1 MATSFRIESTIRGHH
16 IFKEVWTPTTGE
28 ELAVN
33 VELHNAY
40 GQHAVAVCNVG
51 GHVPREIS
59 RTCWYFL
66 QKADSQILC
75 QVTGHREHSQ
85 PGCSLSLHIH
95 WQTEAIGEVDSYL
108 QGNQLHNKRLF

>member
-28 ELAVN
+28 ELPVN

-40 GQHAVAVCNVG
+40 DQHAVAVWKLGAVV
-51 GHVPREIS
+51 GHVPTEIS

-66 QKADSQILC
+66 QKVDSQIHC
-75 QVTGHREHSQ
+75 QVTGHQEHSQ
-85 PGCSLSLHIH
+85 LQGKGLVVPCLYIFIY
-95 WQTEAIGEVDSYL
+95 WQTEALGESL
-108 QGNQLHNKRLF
+108 QS